1 MTKLLYRGHTYEQNL
16 PEVGDAKQLRYHR
29 DTYQQRQQQLRS
41 SHQLTYRGR
50 PYTSDRASISSHEG
64 HFVYRGVSYTR

>member
-1 MTKLLYRGHTYEQNL
+1 MTKLLYRGLTYEQNL

-29 DTYQQRQQQLRS
+29 DNHVQRQQQLRL

-50 PYTSDRASISSHEG
+50 PYTSDRASISSPEG

>member
-29 DTYQQRQQQLRS
+29 DIYLQRQQQLRS

-50 PYTSDRASISSHEG
+50 SYTSDKALISSPEG